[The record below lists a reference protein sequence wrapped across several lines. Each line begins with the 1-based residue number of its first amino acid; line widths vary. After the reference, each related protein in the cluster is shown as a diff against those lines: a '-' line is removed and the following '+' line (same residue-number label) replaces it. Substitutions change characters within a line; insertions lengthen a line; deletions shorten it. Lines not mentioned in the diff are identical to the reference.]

1 MPAKGRFVGR
11 PATCGVCRTDARSAG
26 WHKGWTVLV
35 AIGCLGAFMLVMML
49 WWPDNL
55 GRRQPTLCRRSKR
68 ASLPAAPRT
77 NSAAERQ
84 YSLRP
89 PLLPH
94 YVMQNIVYQN
104 IDVINHVEREVQS

>member
-1 MPAKGRFVGR
+1 MHKRCIVKLDKEERKQLAELVKKEKVAAK
-11 PATCGVCRTDARSAG
+11 
-26 WHKGWTVLV
+26 K
-35 AIGCLGAFMLVMML
+35 
-49 WWPDNL
+49 
-55 GRRQPTLCRRSKR
+55 PTLCRRSKR

-77 NSAAERQ
+77 NPAAERQ

-104 IDVINHVEREVQS
+104 IDVVNHMEREVQS